1 MDKVLVIAVF
11 SFFTT
16 CFADSDR
23 TFPETFSFGAATA
36 AFQIEGAWNENGKGE
51 NIWDHFV
58 HTNQSRV
65 VDGSNADIACNSY
78 HKYAEDVALAAKMGL
93 THYRF
98 SISWSRL
105 LPNGFISPANI
116 IALTYYQDL
125 IRELEKYKIEPVVTI
140 YHWDLPQALQELGGW
155 QNAKIVDYF
164 VDYADL
170 VFASFPSVKHW
181 ITFNEPKQVCRSGYG
196 KGNMAPGIARSGIAD
211 YMCTYHVIKAH
222 AAAYHKYQ
230 DRYKSLGGKITM
242 ALDGIWSIPYWDHEE
257 DRQASERK
265 LNFEF
270 GLYAHPIFFGDWP
283 QVVKDRVNY
292 RSKMENYPES
302 RLPEFTVEEMKYINR
317 TADYVAFNFYNTKLI
332 KDIDEASFDTTSF
345 DNDLRVK
352 EDVDPR
358 WTIAYDGNTI
368 YPQGLRSYLKWIA
381 ENYNSPEIIITEN
394 GIADNGTSLEDN
406 ERISYLSGY
415 LNAVLDSIYEDKV
428 NVTGYTMWS
437 LLDNFEWTSGYS
449 MRFGFYSID
458 FKNDSRPRTAKKSVD
473 YYSQI
478 IKNRK
483 IPE

>member
-16 CFADSDR
+16 CFADNDR

-51 NIWDHFV
+51 SIWDRFI

-65 VDGSNADIACNSY
+65 VDGSNADIACDSY
-78 HKYAEDVALAAKMGL
+78 HKYTEDVALAAKMGL

-105 LPNGFISPANI
+105 LPTGFISPVNL
-116 IALTYYQDL
+116 IAISYYQDL

-140 YHWDLPQALQELGGW
+140 YHWDLPQMLQELGGW
-155 QNAKIVDYF
+155 ENSKIVDYF

-181 ITFNEPKQVCRSGYG
+181 ITFNEPKQ
-196 KGNMAPGIARSGIAD
+196 
-211 YMCTYHVIKAH
+211 
-222 AAAYHKYQ
+222 
-230 DRYKSLGGKITM
+230 
-242 ALDGIWSIPYWDHEE
+242 
-257 DRQASERK
+257 
-265 LNFEF
+265 F

-302 RLPEFTVEEMKYINR
+302 RLPEFTAEEMKYINR

-332 KDIDEASFDTTSF
+332 KDIDEASFDITSF

-352 EDVDPR
+352 DDVDPR
-358 WTIAYDGNTI
+358 WTIAMDGNTI
-368 YPQGLRSYLKWIA
+368 YPQGLRSYLKWIS

-394 GIADNGTSLEDN
+394 GIADNGTSLEDS
-406 ERISYLSGY
+406 ERISYLSDY

-449 MRFGFYSID
+449 MRFGFYSVD
-458 FKNDSRPRTAKKSVD
+458 FEDSNRTRAAKTSVD